1 MLDKII
7 RTIRNMWEV
16 PELRR
21 RILFTILI
29 LALLRVLSNIPL
41 PGVDVSRLR
50 DLLSQ
55 NAFFGLFDLFSGG
68 NLQHFSI
75 ASLSLNPY
83 ITASV
88 IFQLLG
94 MALPK
99 LEAMQKEPGGYEKIN
114 QWTRL
119 LTVPLAIVQAV
130 GLYFLLSK
138 QINLFSN
145 LQWWELGTLIITL
158 VAGTMIMMWLG
169 ELLTEYGIG
178 NGISVVICAGIL
190 SRLPAGFT
198 SLTQT
203 ITPENSFNLI
213 ALGVA
218 AVAIIIAIVAVN
230 EGERRIPVHY
240 ARRVK
245 SNGSFSEAQTHLPLK
260 VNQAGV
266 MPIIFA
272 VSTVMLP
279 ATIGQYLQR
288 LPQPALKAIANWL
301 VLNFAPQKITY
312 NAFYFIM
319 VVAFTF
325 FYTVISFNPEK
336 IAEDIRKYG
345 GFIPGIR
352 PGKPTVDFLNWILAR
367 ITLTGAIF
375 LGLVAVLPSLMQN
388 LFATAASLAIGGTSV
403 LIVVSV
409 VLESVKQVESLL
421 VTRDYDSFLK

>member
-1 MLDKII
+1 MIDKII

-41 PGVDVSRLR
+41 PGVDVSKLR
-50 DLLSQ
+50 DLLSR

-99 LEAMQKEPGGYEKIN
+99 IEALQKEPGGYEKIN

-138 QINLFSN
+138 QINIFGS

-178 NGISVVICAGIL
+178 NGISVVITAGIL
-190 SRLPAGFT
+190 SRLPSAFS

-230 EGERRIPVHY
+230 EGERRIPIHV
-240 ARRVK
+240 ARRTN
-245 SNGSFSEAQTHLPLK
+245 STGGYSEAPTHLPLK

-272 VSTVMLP
+272 VAVVMLP
-279 ATIGQYLQR
+279 ASLGQFLQR
-288 LPQPALKAIANWL
+288 FSEPQIRAVANWL
-301 VLNFAPQKITY
+301 IVNFTPQKAVY
-312 NAFYFIM
+312 NIFYFVM

-336 IAEDIRKYG
+336 IADEFMKSGR
-345 GFIPGIR
+345 FIPGIR
-352 PGKPTVDFLNWILAR
+352 PGKPTVNFLNWILAR
-367 ITLTGAIF
+367 ITLSGAIF